1 MTLRHS
7 GQYNDLL
14 QILKKVTC
22 NIARP
27 ANQPFRKHYS
37 LKRLNKRTS
46 VTICL
51 KKPDIKR

>member
-37 LKRLNKRTS
+37 LKRLN
-46 VTICL
+46 
-51 KKPDIKR
+51 